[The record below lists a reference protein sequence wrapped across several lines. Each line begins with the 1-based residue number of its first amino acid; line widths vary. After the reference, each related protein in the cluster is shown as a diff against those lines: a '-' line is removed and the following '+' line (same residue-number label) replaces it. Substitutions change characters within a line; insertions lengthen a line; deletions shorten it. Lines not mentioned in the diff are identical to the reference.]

1 MLLRVWRMAAYREL
15 VSKRGDKRKRR
26 SRRSAAKPKQGAQSP
41 GAVIDD
47 PLGNV
52 ESAEQA
58 VTATVLRLLELATPY
73 DIFELVAL
81 LRFRFEQSEGREE
94 SAGLWSAATIELVA
108 LILSVQDQQ
117 DSPGQPEPGIA
128 VGYAEGIEAI
138 VAAVDEL
145 ISAGAVLMLATTT
158 RDTSSA
164 RQLSFGSVLREV
176 FVRNLAYPHMVDDSL
191 TALFDEPV
199 VEGHC
204 QRVLGVTVSQIRA
217 VHAAIRD
224 IYHQV
229 WTNRV
234 EAWTALANEVE
245 AADVDQSVDIDA
257 HLHTLAEDR
266 SAYPHTSAVT
276 VAAQSGLAIET
287 VQTVLDLFTAS
298 VPTDPPAQ
306 VALEFFRGGSPL
318 RMRPLLRAV
327 DGSYALAH
335 GALFIH
341 AVRERV
347 EAELKSDIA
356 AWNAYQKHRGEYLE
370 ASCLRLLAAHLPG
383 YTVHSGF
390 DYLVPG
396 NGAEQRPQDFTK
408 KVEGDG
414 LLILDDVAFV
424 VEAKAV
430 AMRAASRTG
439 RSGPLWHDLRRMV
452 TEAAEQGHRM
462 RERILTD
469 GGLRLVDGT
478 WLDLSYIREVH
489 TVAVTLDDLSGIAT
503 ITHELIDAGLLTDEN
518 LPWVVSVYDLRVIS
532 ELIERPSELLLYV
545 RRRTEVELTKR
556 IRAAD
561 ELDYFAHFLDAQL
574 YAEPDPGRTRRELP
588 TLGVPSRE
596 QQRRYRQQRKAV
608 EFLESRTEQIDAWYR
623 DGQDSASGHTSE
635 KPYLRADPSA
645 LTLVD
650 ELGTRREPGWLA
662 ISTTILSGD
671 TAAQHRFGSIA
682 TKLAEE
688 TVRDGKSHRIAIP
701 GGSTLADSFL
711 LVWMNLVAPTSME
724 TARSEL
730 LRYLQ
735 AKKHQLQV
743 ARGFGMLYDAATGRL
758 VTTVYD
764 NRIPG
769 PDPGLD
775 ADIAELGLWDIRAT
789 MRRPTRSLSR
799 RT

>member
-1 MLLRVWRMAAYREL
+1 MS
-15 VSKRGDKRKRR
+15 SKRGEKRKRR
-26 SRRSAAKPKQGAQSP
+26 SRRSAAKPHQGAQSP

-47 PLGNV
+47 PLGSV

-58 VTATVLRLLELATPY
+58 VTATALRLLELAAPY

-81 LRFRFEQSEGREE
+81 LRFRFEQSEATEE
-94 SAGLWSAATIELVA
+94 PAGLGSAAAMELVT
-108 LILSVQDQQ
+108 LILLVHNQQ
-117 DSPGQPEPGIA
+117 DSPEQPEFGVP
-128 VGYAEGIEAI
+128 VDYAEGIEAI

-145 ISAGAVLMLATTT
+145 ISAGAVLMLVTTT

-164 RQLSFGSVLREV
+164 RRLSFGSVLREV

-199 VEGHC
+199 VESHC
-204 QRVLGVTVSQIRA
+204 QRVLGVTASQIRA
-217 VHAAIRD
+217 VHAAIGD
-224 IYHQV
+224 IYRQV
-229 WTNRV
+229 WTDRV
-234 EAWTALANEVE
+234 HTWTALANEVAE
-245 AADVDQSVDIDA
+245 AADVDQALDIDS

-266 SAYPHTSAVT
+266 SAYPLTSAVT

-287 VQTVLDLFTAS
+287 VQTVLDLFTVS
-298 VPTDPPAQ
+298 LPTDPPAH

-318 RMRPLLRAV
+318 RMRPLLRAE

-335 GALFIH
+335 DALFIH
-341 AVRERV
+341 AIRERV
-347 EAELKSDIA
+347 EAELKSDNA

-370 ASCLRLLAAHLPG
+370 ASCLQLLAAHLPG

-390 DYLVPG
+390 DYLVPE
-396 NGAEQRPQDFTK
+396 NDAEQNPQDFTK

-414 LLILDDVAFV
+414 LLILDDVACV

-430 AMRAASRTG
+430 AMRAPSRTG

-452 TEAAEQGHRM
+452 TDAAEQGHRM

-556 IRAAD
+556 LRAAD
-561 ELDYFAHFLDAQL
+561 ELDYFVHFLDAQL

-596 QQRRYRQQRKAV
+596 QQRRYRQQRKTV
-608 EFLESRTEQIDAWYR
+608 EFLEGRTGQVDAWYQA
-623 DGQDSASGHTSE
+623 GQHSASGSTSE
-635 KPYLRADPSA
+635 KPHLRADPAA

-650 ELGTRREPGWLA
+650 ELGSRREPGWLA

-671 TAAQHRFGSIA
+671 TATQHRFGTIA

-711 LVWMNLVAPTSME
+711 LVWMNLVAPTSLE
-724 TARSEL
+724 AARGEL

-743 ARGFGMLYDAATGRL
+743 ARGFGMLYDAATGQIL
-758 VTTVYD
+758 TTVYD

-775 ADIAELGLWDIRAT
+775 AEIAELGLWDVRAT

-799 RT
+799 SSLRL

>member
-1 MLLRVWRMAAYREL
+1 MS
-15 VSKRGDKRKRR
+15 SKRGEKRKRR
-26 SRRSAAKPKQGAQSP
+26 SRRSAAKPHQGAHNP
-41 GAVIDD
+41 GAGIED
-47 PLGNV
+47 PLGSA

-58 VTATVLRLLELATPY
+58 VTATALRLLELAAPY
-73 DIFELVAL
+73 DTFELLAL
-81 LRFRFEQSEGREE
+81 LRFRFEHIYATEE
-94 SAGLWSAATIELVA
+94 PAGLWNAAAMELVA
-108 LILSVQDQQ
+108 LILMVHEQQ
-117 DSPGQPEPGIA
+117 SSPKQPEPGGP
-128 VGYAEGIEAI
+128 VDYAEGLEAI

-145 ISAGAVLMLATTT
+145 ISAGALLMLVTTT

-176 FVRNLAYPHMVDDSL
+176 FVRNPAYPHMVGDSL

-199 VEGHC
+199 VESHC
-204 QRVLGVTVSQIRA
+204 QRVLGATASQIRA
-217 VHAAIRD
+217 VHAAISD
-224 IYHQV
+224 IYRPV

-234 EAWTALANEVE
+234 HSLTALAQAVVE
-245 AADVDQSVDIDA
+245 AADVDLDQALDIDT
-257 HLHTLAEDR
+257 HLHTLPEDR
-266 SAYPHTSAVT
+266 IAYPLTSVAT

-287 VQTVLDLFTAS
+287 VQTVLDLFTTPL
-298 VPTDPPAQ
+298 PTDPPAQ

-318 RMRPLLRAV
+318 RMRPLLRAA

-335 GALFIH
+335 DALLIH
-341 AVRERV
+341 AIRERV
-347 EAELKSDIA
+347 EAELKSDTA

-370 ASCLRLLAAHLPG
+370 ASCLQLLAAHLPG
-383 YTVHSGF
+383 HTVHSGF
-390 DYLVPG
+390 DYLVPD
-396 NGAEQRPQDFTK
+396 NDAEQNPHDFTK

-414 LLILDDVAFV
+414 LLILDDAAFV

-430 AMRAASRTG
+430 AMRPPSRTG
-439 RSGPLWHDLRRMV
+439 KSGPLWHDLRRMV

-469 GGLRLVDGT
+469 GGLRLVGGT

-532 ELIERPSELLLYV
+532 ELIERPSELLLYI

-561 ELDYFAHFLDAQL
+561 ELDYFVHFLDAQL

-596 QQRRYRQQRKAV
+596 QQRRYRQQRKTV
-608 EFLESRTEQIDAWYR
+608 EFLESRTEQLDTWYQG
-623 DGQDSASGHTSE
+623 GQHSASGSTSE
-635 KPYLRADPSA
+635 KPHLRADPAA

-650 ELGTRREPGWLA
+650 ELGSRREPGWLA

-671 TAAQHRFGSIA
+671 TATQHRFGTIA
-682 TKLAEE
+682 TKLAEH
-688 TVRDGKSHRIAIP
+688 TIRDGKSHRIAIP

-711 LVWMNLVAPTSME
+711 LVWMNLVAPTSLE

-743 ARGFGMLYDAATGRL
+743 ARGFGMLYDAATGQIL
-758 VTTVYD
+758 TTVYD

-775 ADIAELGLWDIRAT
+775 AEIAELGLWDIRAT
-789 MRRPTRSLSR
+789 MRRPTPPLSR